1 MARNQ
6 YESPCYL
13 CGRVVKAKTGH
24 FERHKGGWRAKHANV
39 PGDGRITCEMASRE
53 KEPTDA

>member
-53 KEPTDA
+53 KETMK